1 MRVFLSLLALCI
13 WFTACGKS
21 SNGIQVSP
29 NNANGAGNGNL
40 PVTSTD
46 TSLFFTPAPSP
57 TTVATGGTPAGGGVI
72 VIPTFAPTPT
82 PDTEIVPIAP
92 PTCTISTSRYC
103 GGAYG
108 ACHSNPSYLYRGG
121 WARFVLTV
129 NGVTSGLPVWNPSPA
144 SGATGNDVS
153 HYWTANGSYRMSATI
168 SGPGGSYTCHSQFFT
183 VVAPP
188 GSP

>member
-1 MRVFLSLLALCI
+1 MRLFLPLFALCF
-13 WFTACGKS
+13 WFAACGRS
-21 SNGIQVSP
+21 SNPIQVSP
-29 NNANGAGNGNL
+29 NEGNGNL
-40 PVTSTD
+40 PITASD
-46 TSLFFTPAPSP
+46 TSLFFTPAPVASVSPTPTP
-57 TTVATGGTPAGGGVI
+57 TTVASAPAGGAPSGGVI
-72 VIPTFAPTPT
+72 IVVAPTPT
-82 PDTEIVPIAP
+82 PTPIAR
-92 PTCTISTSRYC
+92 PTCTISASRYC

-108 ACHSNPSYLYRGG
+108 TCHVSPDHLYRQG

-129 NGVTSGLPVWNPSPA
+129 NGVVSGLPVWSPSPA

-188 GSP
+188 GAP